1 MQRGARSI
9 INVIDRFW
17 ACAEKRSHHID
28 KATSENEKELVLFH
42 TMRSCPHY
50 AEEKQ
55 KKKHKFYSVKLRL
68 LTVAFIFGHCFLS
81 QIKIFPN
88 FCQVVW

>member
-55 KKKHKFYSVKLRL
+55 KKKTQILFSKTKTVNGCFYFRSLFFV
-68 LTVAFIFGHCFLS
+68 
-81 QIKIFPN
+81 
-88 FCQVVW
+88 